1 MFKKKLLALLLACTT
16 VFSMVGCSS
25 NESKEEAKEPET
37 KKVLRVGVAGLHKP
51 WCYKDGEEI
60 KGIDVDVLKEAAKRM
75 GDYEVEFQV
84 ASFDGM
90 FGLLD
95 AGKVDTVAQQISVT
109 PAREEKYRFSE
120 IYAYNPYK
128 LMVREDDNSINS
140 VEDLKGKTFAC
151 QPSGFELEFMED
163 YKKENDPND
172 EIKLA
177 ISEELG
183 KEAIVRGKVDASAY
197 PVLVFD
203 DMKKECGLPIKQVG
217 EPLYEEH
224 NAYPFLKDSDD
235 ELFNKF
241 NEALKSMKEDGF
253 MSNLYNEYFGMD
265 ISESGMIK

>member
-1 MFKKKLLALLLACTT
+1 
-16 VFSMVGCSS
+16 
-25 NESKEEAKEPET
+25 
-37 KKVLRVGVAGLHKP
+37 
-51 WCYKDGEEI
+51 
-60 KGIDVDVLKEAAKRM
+60 
-75 GDYEVEFQV
+75 
-84 ASFDGM
+84 
-90 FGLLD
+90 
-95 AGKVDTVAQQISVT
+95 
-109 PAREEKYRFSE
+109 
-120 IYAYNPYK
+120 
-128 LMVREDDNSINS
+128 
-140 VEDLKGKTFAC
+140 
-151 QPSGFELEFMED
+151 MED

-241 NEALKSMKEDGF
+241 NEALKS
-253 MSNLYNEYFGMD
+253 
-265 ISESGMIK
+265 